1 MKNDLLNWRI
11 EAACLNAWPA
21 PKQILT
27 DGWLFRCAG
36 GTTRRV
42 NSANPLHAGADA
54 SDALIDRAEAFY
66 GAQGRPTIFRVP
78 EIAPAIDER
87 LAARGYAVNAP
98 TRTLYGEA
106 GALAIG
112 TAPEV
117 RIETTPSRTWLAARN
132 RLHGTSWQAGQAAR
146 AIIGAIALP
155 GAYVSLA
162 HRGRIAAL
170 AFGVVQEDLLVLES
184 VITDVRYRRRGLGMA
199 CLCALLDWGRAQGAS
214 AAALQVM
221 ADNEAAQAL
230 YARLGF
236 THDLYGYHYRVKR

>member
-1 MKNDLLNWRI
+1 MNSDPLNWRV

-21 PKQILT
+21 PRQIVT

-36 GTTRRV
+36 GATRRV
-42 NSANPLHAGADA
+42 NAANPLHEGADA

-66 GAQGRPTIFRVP
+66 RAQNRPTIFRIP
-78 EIAPAIDER
+78 AMASAIDGR
-87 LAARGYAVNAP
+87 LAARGYGVDAP

-106 GALAIG
+106 AALAIG

-117 RIETTPSRTWLAARN
+117 RIEAMPSRTWLAARD
-132 RLHGTSWQAGQAAR
+132 RLNGTTWQAGEATR

-170 AFGVVQEDLLVLES
+170 AYGVVQDGLLVLEA
-184 VITDVRYRRRGLGMA
+184 VITDARFRRRGLGTA
-199 CLCALLDWGRAQGAS
+199 CVCALLDWGRGQGAQ
-214 AAALQVM
+214 AAALQVI
-221 ADNEAAQAL
+221 ADNEAALAL
-230 YARLGF
+230 YARMGF
-236 THDLYGYHYRVKR
+236 TRDLYGYHYRVRR